1 MRAGADLS
9 PTMPTLHWQVR
20 GLMAARGF
28 ESVSALHR
36 ALQARFGSTI
46 AMSQFAAMLA
56 DMPAR
61 LNTEVLA
68 QLCAVLEC
76 DVGDLLSIENTQSDE
91 VLPVLRGRP
100 PRKRQAS

>member
-1 MRAGADLS
+1 MTTGTDPSLAS
-9 PTMPTLHWQVR
+9 PTLHWQVR

-28 ESVSALHR
+28 TSVSALHR
-36 ALQARFGSTI
+36 ALQARFASTI

-56 DMPAR
+56 GMPAR
-61 LNTEVLA
+61 LNTEVIA

-76 DVGDLLSIENTQSDE
+76 DVGDLLSIEDTQLDE

-100 PRKRQAS
+100 PRKRQPS